1 MEGGA
6 EELDPAGAMASMESR
21 MEARKSGLA
30 RRGSGGDDGRR
41 GYRYPSGRYRH
52 WPGTAAS
59 VGNVVAA
66 LGCFPSA
73 LRSLRSVGFVGEG
86 FGSGQ
91 LGRPCPGPPPILY
104 SAGDGG
110 PPAIMTGRPRSG
122 RDQRGFG
129 PIFGS
134 GLEII
139 SNSSRSGRWVVLG
152 WVGADATRSRL
163 AVPLCFLPLS
173 PLGTREREWFRN
185 SGSQC

>member
-91 LGRPCPGPPPILY
+91 LGRPCPGPLLFYI
-104 SAGDGG
+104 AQ
-110 PPAIMTGRPRSG
+110 ATGAHQP
-122 RDQRGFG
+122 
-129 PIFGS
+129 
-134 GLEII
+134 
-139 SNSSRSGRWVVLG
+139 
-152 WVGADATRSRL
+152 
-163 AVPLCFLPLS
+163 
-173 PLGTREREWFRN
+173 
-185 SGSQC
+185 